1 MATNASKTPITED
14 ILIGGNA
21 STEEDKAGTGAAPA
35 TGGEL
40 QQEQRELTEEELDKQ
55 KLMAEYKEELVKI
68 QEDIVTL
75 KLVLNDKLKRENELK
90 TLLGYSFVDD
100 MKQDINEGINS
111 IKSTTAFKS
120 AADTFSAL
128 GSSVSQNETYQKTA
142 ASMKTATEK
151 VTPTISTIGTSMKTS
166 LSNLANIRNS
176 TMFKSLG
183 ESVSS
188 TFQNGKMK
196 SSQSEYGVVNNNGND
211 GSGMNNGNN
220 KGMSG
225 SQSTL
230 GTTQDNGGISKQDT
244 ILED

>member
-35 TGGEL
+35 SGGEP

-111 IKSTTAFKS
+111 IKSTTA
-120 AADTFSAL
+120 
-128 GSSVSQNETYQKTA
+128 
-142 ASMKTATEK
+142 
-151 VTPTISTIGTSMKTS
+151 
-166 LSNLANIRNS
+166 
-176 TMFKSLG
+176 
-183 ESVSS
+183 
-188 TFQNGKMK
+188 
-196 SSQSEYGVVNNNGND
+196 
-211 GSGMNNGNN
+211 
-220 KGMSG
+220 
-225 SQSTL
+225 
-230 GTTQDNGGISKQDT
+230 
-244 ILED
+244 